1 MIPIE
6 VTDGK
11 KIPSED
17 SDCYKI
23 LEVLSSDNQVHIQE
37 LFDKCAPGARNWA
50 CRSRVS
56 NLRKMGYNIINLR
69 DRRQNTGNIAI
80 SREIDVKYGS
90 TDNQSVYTLITPQ
103 NEDLAQETIPE
114 SHIPACFEQNGQK
127 SLF

>member
-1 MIPIE
+1 MIPSE
-6 VTDGK
+6 VTHGK

-23 LEVLSSDNQVHIQE
+23 LEVLSLGHQMHIQE
-37 LFDKCAPGARNWA
+37 LYDRCAPGARNWA

-56 NLRKMGYNIINLR
+56 NLRKMGYDIINLR

-80 SREIDVKYGS
+80 LREIDVKYGI
-90 TDNQSVYTLITPQ
+90 TDAQAVYALITPQ
-103 NEDLAQETIPE
+103 NEALARETTSE
-114 SHIPACFEQNGQK
+114 SHILACFEQNGQK

>member
-1 MIPIE
+1 MIPTE

-23 LEVLSSDNQVHIQE
+23 LEVLNSGNQVHIQE

-69 DRRQNTGNIAI
+69 DRRQNTGDIAI

-90 TDNQSVYTLITPQ
+90 TDNQAVYALITPQ
-103 NEDLAQETIPE
+103 NATLAQETTLE
-114 SHIPACFEQNGQK
+114 SHVSADFDQNGQK